1 MDLSDWIVRR
11 ASFSPHH
18 TAIHFRGEAIT
29 YAALA
34 ARVDRIAGMLKD
46 GLGITRGDRVAV
58 LGYNNPETV
67 ALLFAC
73 ARLGAILVPLN
84 WRLAPPE
91 HLEILQNCTPR
102 ALIAEPA
109 FVPGVD
115 GIAGEMGALT
125 RVVLGAEQGDWSS
138 FDARMENA
146 GDWRGAD
153 PLVNPDSPVV
163 ICYTSG
169 TTGRP
174 KGVVLTQNALFYN
187 AVNSTDMHALTRAD
201 RVLTT
206 LPLFHVGG
214 LNVQTLPA
222 LHAGAT
228 VVLHDKFDPVETLKA
243 IQEHRVTLTVLVP
256 TQISALMAL
265 PGWEKADLSS
275 LRLVTTGSTIVP
287 DHLVRAV
294 QARGIPVIPIYG
306 STETAP
312 VAVYLPPHE
321 SERKLGS
328 TGKAGLH
335 AEIRIADETGRDPG
349 HDAAPGVSGEV
360 LVRGPIVMSG
370 YWENPQATAEALK
383 DGWFHTG
390 DIGHLD
396 DEGFLYI
403 DGRIKDIIISGGENV
418 YPAGLEN
425 LLAECDWIAEAAVVG
440 LPDAHWGEKVVAVVV
455 PGTQGTQSPGTQ
467 SPDNPSPGDVL
478 GVFEGRVAR
487 YKHPREVVFMDQLP
501 RNAMGKV
508 QKDKLRDL
516 VAVLLNGGK
525 GGGASREPGG
535 TIKETPS

>member
-11 ASFSPHH
+11 AGFSPHH
-18 TAIHFRGEAIT
+18 TAIHFQGEAIT

-46 GLGITRGDRVAV
+46 GLAIAYGDRVAV
-58 LGYNNPETV
+58 LGYNNPEMI

-91 HLEILQNCTPR
+91 HLEILHNCTPR
-102 ALIAEPA
+102 ALVAEPS

-115 GIAGEMGALT
+115 GIASEMAALT
-125 RVVLGAEQGDWSS
+125 RVVFGAEKGGWSR
-138 FDARMENA
+138 FEALLDNA
-146 GDWRGAD
+146 GDWREAD
-153 PLVNPDSPVV
+153 PEVNPDSPVV

-174 KGVVLTQNALFYN
+174 KGVVLTQNMLFYN
-187 AVNSTDMHALTRAD
+187 AVNSTDMHALTGAD

-228 VVLHDKFDPVETLKA
+228 VVLHDKFDPVETLKT
-243 IQEHRVTLTVLVP
+243 IPEHRITLTVLVP

-265 PGWEKADLSS
+265 PGWETADLSS
-275 LRLVTTGSTIVP
+275 LRTVTTGSTIVP

-294 QARGIPVIPIYG
+294 QARGVPVIPVYG
-306 STETAP
+306 TTETAP

-335 AEIRIADETGRDPG
+335 AEVRIADEAGRG
-349 HDAAPGVSGEV
+349 VAPGVSGEV

-370 YWENPQATAEALK
+370 YWEDPQASAEALK

-396 DEGFLYI
+396 GEGFLYI
-403 DGRIKDIIISGGENV
+403 DDRKKDVIISGGENV

-455 PGTQGTQSPGTQ
+455 PGTPGAP
-467 SPDNPSPGDVL
+467 SPDDVL
-478 GVFEGRVAR
+478 GLFEGRVAR
-487 YKHPREVVFMDQLP
+487 YKHPREVVFMDRLP

-508 QKDKLRDL
+508 QKDKLRNF
-516 VAVLLNGGK
+516 VATLPNGGK
-525 GGGASREPGG
+525 GSRGAPAGASGG
-535 TIKETPS
+535 GKRRR

>member
-18 TAIHFRGEAIT
+18 VAIHFQGEAIT

-46 GLGITRGDRVAV
+46 GLAIAHGDRVAV
-58 LGYNNPETV
+58 LAYNNPFTI

-84 WRLAPPE
+84 WRATPPE
-91 HLEILQNCTPR
+91 HLEILHNCTPR
-102 ALIAEPA
+102 ALFAEPS

-115 GIAGEMGALT
+115 GIATELAGLT
-125 RVVLGAEQGDWSS
+125 RVVFGAEQGDWSC
-138 FDARMENA
+138 FQALMDDA
-146 GDWRGAD
+146 GDWREAD
-153 PLVNPDSPVV
+153 PLVNPDSPAV

-174 KGVVLTQNALFYN
+174 KGAVLTQNVLFYN

-228 VVLHDKFDPVETLKA
+228 VVLHAKFDPMETLKA
-243 IQEHRVTLTVLVP
+243 IQQHRITLTVLVP
-256 TQISALMAL
+256 TQISALLAL
-265 PGWEKADLSS
+265 PDWQTTDLSS
-275 LRLVTTGSTIVP
+275 LRTVTTGSTIVP

-294 QARGIPVIPIYG
+294 QARGVPVIPIYG

-335 AEIRIADETGRDPG
+335 AEVRIVDEAGRDV
-349 HDAAPGVSGEV
+349 ASAVSGEV
-360 LVRGPIVMSG
+360 LVRGPILMSG
-370 YWENPQATAEALK
+370 YWENPSASAEALQ
-383 DGWFHTG
+383 DGWLHTG
-390 DIGHLD
+390 DMGHLD
-396 DEGFLYI
+396 EEGFLYI
-403 DGRIKDIIISGGENV
+403 DGRKKDVIITGGENV

-455 PGTQGTQSPGTQ
+455 PESPGA
-467 SPDNPSPGDVL
+467 PSPEDVL
-478 GVFEGRVAR
+478 ALFQGRVAR
-487 YKHPREVVFMDQLP
+487 YKHPREVVFMDTLP

-508 QKDKLRDL
+508 RKDKLRDL
-516 VAVLLNGGK
+516 VAALPNGGK
-525 GGGASREPGG
+525 GGGRGATPEAPGG
-535 TIKETPS
+535 GEQRP